1 MLYIGSVKFVD
12 DERFELLP
20 GNGYGDWTLRFRLIR
35 ESDAGKYECQISTSP
50 KLSQTFTLNVVGM
63 YFNYRTRAIISRG
76 LYFFYPFFTAAAA
89 YITNNLCTKN
99 GYSSFFKPKIRNL

>member
-1 MLYIGSVKFVD
+1 MLYIGAVKFVD

-63 YFNYRTRAIISRG
+63 YLNYLIKGNAVKE
-76 LYFFYPFFTAAAA
+76 FFFIY
-89 YITNNLCTKN
+89 
-99 GYSSFFKPKIRNL
+99 PKISYNHQFSNGARLD

>member
-63 YFNYRTRAIISRG
+63 YFNLLSFSNGGTRALFI
-76 LYFFYPFFTAAAA
+76 YPAK
-89 YITNNLCTKN
+89 YV
-99 GYSSFFKPKIRNL
+99 GKIFAGC

>member
-63 YFNYRTRAIISRG
+63 YFNYLIKGNAVKE
-76 LYFFYPFFTAAAA
+76 FFLFIKMLWSKKSKYDFQ
-89 YITNNLCTKN
+89 L
-99 GYSSFFKPKIRNL
+99 